1 MVGRITEWEEGPDSV
16 ELCGVC
22 RLTHVGSVPLWF
34 DHQRCDFPCY
44 RCTNTYCIYVYV
56 VLIHTIYIH
65 VLHWSLMVM
74 DSPSCGHCAGHGG
87 GEETTLDHVTCHV
100 TSWKVTVFF
109 VDLIKDLFSLACT
122 FECNSQSCVLFCTVL
137 CNLTLNHIFEHVIH
151 VCLIYVKSLEMLM
164 EIVGFFFLLMSLL
177 MTL

>member
-1 MVGRITEWEEGPDSV
+1 MPGRQWIGAVLRAKCHHHKCERIQRAGVVGRITEWEEGPDSV

-44 RCTNTYCIYVYV
+44 KYILYIRICSTYTHYLHACTS
-56 VLIHTIYIH
+56 LIFDGDGFSQLWALCWT
-65 VLHWSLMVM
+65 WW
-74 DSPSCGHCAGHGG
+74 

-109 VDLIKDLFSLACT
+109 VDLIKDCFHWHVHLNAIV
-122 FECNSQSCVLFCTVL
+122 NPVCVIL
-137 CNLTLNHIFEHVIH
+137 
-151 VCLIYVKSLEMLM
+151 YS
-164 EIVGFFFLLMSLL
+164 IV
-177 MTL
+177 

>member
-1 MVGRITEWEEGPDSV
+1 MPGRQWIGAVLRAKCHHHKCERIQRAGVVGRITEWEEGPDSV

-56 VLIHTIYIH
+56 VLIHTIYID

-109 VDLIKDLFSLACT
+109 VDLIKDCFHWHVHLNAIV
-122 FECNSQSCVLFCTVL
+122 NPVCVIL
-137 CNLTLNHIFEHVIH
+137 
-151 VCLIYVKSLEMLM
+151 YS
-164 EIVGFFFLLMSLL
+164 IV
-177 MTL
+177 